1 MTAEHPDSP
10 EDRAF
15 QRRVLC
21 IGALITLA
29 AVGIAACFLHPYFSG
44 A

>member
-1 MTAEHPDSP
+1 MTAEPTESP
-10 EDRAF
+10 SDRAF

-21 IGALITLA
+21 IGTLITLA
-29 AVGIAACFLHPYFSG
+29 AAGIVACFLYPYFSG